1 MESAV
6 GMLRGVSSCLPMLDA
21 QHLHVTQDNAHPIS
35 PTRARE
41 RAREREENGKRE
53 KGKVESGSAAYSLPW
68 NALRRVSQVCWP
80 AATAAR
86 AGRSVLYSM
95 VAEKE
100 IRRRQS

>member
-1 MESAV
+1 
-6 GMLRGVSSCLPMLDA
+6 MLDA

-41 RAREREENGKRE
+41 RARVREENGKRE

-95 VAEKE
+95 VAEFRDSTTKTK
-100 IRRRQS
+100 RRREEKRRRRSFY